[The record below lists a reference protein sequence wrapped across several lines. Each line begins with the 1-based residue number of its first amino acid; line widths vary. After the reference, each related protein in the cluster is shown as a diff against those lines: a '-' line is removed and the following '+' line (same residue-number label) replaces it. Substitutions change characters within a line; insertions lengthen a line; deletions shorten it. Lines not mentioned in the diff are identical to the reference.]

1 MAEHNHDHEQE
12 PKGIRKNKIL
22 LTSEEFKALED
33 KVKKSDEY
41 FDRLLRLQA
50 DFDNYKKRLE
60 KDKIEFIKFANE
72 EIIAEIL
79 KIIDDFERA
88 VEAGKTKH
96 DFDVLYKGIEM
107 IHNDLRNFLK
117 EEGIKEIEAKGKP
130 FDPHEHEAMMQEET
144 DAHPEDYVIEEL
156 QKGYTFN
163 GRVIRPSKVKVA
175 KRPKGAPSDPST
187 SSGESRAS
195 SRDEAEGKSNKK

>member
-1 MAEHNHDHEQE
+1 LAEHNHNHEQE
-12 PKGIRKNKIL
+12 PKETKKNKIL

-33 KVKKSDEY
+33 KAKKSDEY
-41 FDRLLRLQA
+41 FDMLLRLRA

-79 KIIDDFERA
+79 KITDDFERA
-88 VEAGKTKH
+88 VEAGRTKH
-96 DFDVLYKGIEM
+96 DFDILYKGIEM
-107 IHNDLRNFLK
+107 IHNDLKIFLK

-130 FDPHEHEAMMQEET
+130 FNPHEHEAMMQEET
-144 DAHPEDYVIEEL
+144 DAYPEDYVIEEL
-156 QKGYTFN
+156 QKGYIFN

-175 KRPKGAPSDPST
+175 K
-187 SSGESRAS
+187 
-195 SRDEAEGKSNKK
+195 KKNSV

>member
-1 MAEHNHDHEQE
+1 MAELKHDHEQE
-12 PKGIRKNKIL
+12 PEEIKKNKIL
-22 LTSEEFKALED
+22 LTAEEFQTLED
-33 KVKKSDEY
+33 KAAKSDEY

-60 KDKIEFIKFANE
+60 KERIEFIKFANE

-79 KIIDDFERA
+79 QILEDFERA

-107 IHNDLRNFLK
+107 IHKDFKGFLK
-117 EEGIKEIEAKGKP
+117 EKGLKEIEAKGKLFNP
-130 FDPHEHEAMMQEET
+130 SEHEAMMQEET
-144 DAHPEDYVIEEL
+144 NDHPEDHIIEEF
-156 QKGYTFN
+156 QKGYTLN

-175 KRPKGAPSDPST
+175 KKP
-187 SSGESRAS
+187 E
-195 SRDEAEGKSNKK
+195 KK